1 MSVSDLLLDLGGAA
15 TRATLITHSSRRAF
29 DQAVSSG
36 EVVRLGRGRYGL
48 PGSPDARAVAVLL
61 GGAVS
66 HESAALHHGWA
77 VLHVPDRPH
86 VTVSR
91 GRVLAP
97 EHARLAHVHIAE
109 LGPRDVVDGV
119 TIAEVTLTACLRTC
133 SFAAGLAIA
142 DSAVRDGFGRAD
154 LTRIADLA
162 RGPGSARMRRAARH
176 ADGRAAN
183 PFESGL
189 RSICLS
195 VPGLRV
201 EPQVTV
207 RDGAFTARPD
217 LLDRRLLIAIE
228 ADSFAW
234 HGGRRALASDARRYN
249 RLVIAG
255 WMVLRFSW
263 EDVMFHPDQV
273 REVLVA
279 AVALAQAM
287 RERTPHSPSAA

>member
-1 MSVSDLLLDLGGAA
+1 VAVSDLLLDLGGVA
-15 TRATLITHSSRRAF
+15 TRATLVKHSSRADFDRAV
-29 DQAVSSG
+29 DRG

-48 PGSPDARAVAVLL
+48 PGSTDARAIAVML
-61 GGAVS
+61 GGALS

-77 VLHVPDRPH
+77 VLHMPDRPH
-86 VTVSR
+86 VSVSR

-97 EHARLAHVHIAE
+97 EHARLAHVHVAE
-109 LGPRDVVDGV
+109 MRPRDVLDAV
-119 TIAEVTLTACLRTC
+119 TVPEVTLAACLRTC
-133 SFAAGLAIA
+133 SFAASLAIA
-142 DSAVRDGFGRAD
+142 DSALRDGFGATHLAD
-154 LTRIADLA
+154 IADLA
-162 RGPGSARMRRAARH
+162 RGPGSARMRRVARH

-195 VPGLRV
+195 VTGLEV

-207 RDGAFTARPD
+207 RDRCFSARPD
-217 LLDRRLLIAIE
+217 LVDRRLLIAIE

-234 HGGRRALASDARRYN
+234 HGGRQALASDARRYN

-263 EDVMFHPDQV
+263 EDVMFHPDEV
-273 REVLVA
+273 RQVLVA
-279 AVALAQAM
+279 AVRLAEAM
-287 RERTPHSPSAA
+287 RQPRPHSPSAA